1 MQRAVQR
8 RIAVP
13 LSKLMLRHRL
23 DAVRPATA
31 VCLRATMLVD
41 VRFVGGL
48 RRLGWRRIRTRRRCA
63 TPPTTPPRSLCSCS
77 A

>member
-1 MQRAVQR
+1 MWVWAGARGVQRAVQR

-31 VCLRATMLVD
+31 VCLRATMLFLMCVSW
-41 VRFVGGL
+41 L
-48 RRLGWRRIRTRRRCA
+48 A
-63 TPPTTPPRSLCSCS
+63 
-77 A
+77 